1 MERKKM
7 MEKNI
12 ESKDL
17 EQLLIEA
24 DELVQQINSDAV
36 KYMEE
41 EHRLQFEIQVQNLKK
56 IKSKVQDEIGKEGTE
71 IGSGAVGMH
80 KAIQDIVKAMK
91 DLRNRLL
98 SFPSDTFESPL
109 KKRPSLN

>member
-1 MERKKM
+1 MQNNLEA
-7 MEKNI
+7 KNI
-12 ESKDL
+12 D
-17 EQLLIEA
+17 QLMAEA
-24 DELVQQINSDAV
+24 DELIEQINSDAV

-41 EHRLQFEIQVQNLKK
+41 EHRLQFEIHVQNLKK

-98 SFPSDTFESPL
+98 SFPSDTFESRL
-109 KKRPSLN
+109 KKGPSLK